1 MQAAQTPKYCCLMD
15 NCNTSFARQA
25 DLQRHYDHKHTP
37 LDQQKTWYCDWKTCP
52 RSEQGSRDALKR
64 LSASSSSSSSS
75 ASNRMTGIGPF
86 TRKDHYKAHL
96 REQHQEAI
104 PKRDAKNDPGWMEG
118 KRLNIKYWRCGKC
131 LKRVW
136 IQSQRMAGRDEYT
149 CCNCG
154 SPCDKEVL
162 EGRSRMFAAGASSL
176 DSGSGGGASSL
187 SSSSRKSKY

>member
-1 MQAAQTPKYCCLMD
+1 MD

-37 LDQQKTWYCDWKTCP
+37 IDQQKTWYCDWKTCP

-64 LSASSSSSSSS
+64 LSAGSSSSSSSSSS
-75 ASNRMTGIGPF
+75 ASAPNSRLTGIGPF
-86 TRKDHYKAHL
+86 TRKDHFKAHL

-104 PKRDAKNDPGWMEG
+104 PKRDAKADPGWLDG
-118 KRLNIKYWRCGKC
+118 KRLKEEWWRCGKC

-136 IQSQRMAGRDEYT
+136 IQTQRAAGRSEYT

-154 SPCDKEVL
+154 SPCDQEVL
-162 EGRSRMFAAGASSL
+162 EGRARIFAAGAGGSS
-176 DSGSGGGASSL
+176 SGSGSAGGVL
-187 SSSSRKSKY
+187 GSSSRKSKR